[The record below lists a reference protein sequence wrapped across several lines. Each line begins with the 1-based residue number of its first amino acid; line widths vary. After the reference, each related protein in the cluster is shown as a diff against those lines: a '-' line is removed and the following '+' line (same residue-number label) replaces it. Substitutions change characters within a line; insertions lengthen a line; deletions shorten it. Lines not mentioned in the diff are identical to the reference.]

1 MFEAYYKDEG
11 LNLGGVF
18 VTLERSK
25 LDGRILIEIDT
36 AEAEGEDV
44 FESSGVPK
52 LRIFI
57 NDSKLELQEDGSLVV
72 DGPGEPGYG
81 DPQPV
86 AE

>member
-1 MFEAYYKDEG
+1 MSTSYYKNDG

-36 AEAEGEDV
+36 TGAKGEDI

-52 LRIFI
+52 LRLFI
-57 NDSKLELQEDGSLVV
+57 NDSKLELMEDGTMPVN
-72 DGPGEPGYG
+72 GPGEPGY
-81 DPQPV
+81 
-86 AE
+86 